1 MSKSRIPNLDKYD
14 APTIENLLD
23 TLIVGRNAERNR
35 KIAKRHL
42 IDGITFEELESEFGL
57 TDRQIKRIVYKCEDR
72 IFR

>member
-14 APTIENLLD
+14 VTTIENLLD